1 MIDHFDITVSDLV
14 RSEAFYTRALQPLG
28 ISVVYR
34 NAANRT
40 GGNTIGYGDL
50 ATPVFCIRSGTVP
63 MSPLHLAFAA
73 PSRAAVDAFHA
84 AALAA
89 GGMDN
94 GAPGEREHYAR
105 GYYATFVIDP
115 DGHNIEAVFRSVD

>member
-1 MIDHFDITVSDLV
+1 MIDHFDITVADLA
-14 RSEAFYTRALQPLG
+14 RSEAFYTRALLPLG

-40 GGNTIGYGDL
+40 GGQTIGFGDS

-63 MSPLHLAFAA
+63 TSPLHLAFVAS
-73 PSRAAVDAFHA
+73 SRAAVGAFHA

-89 GGMDN
+89 GAVDN
-94 GAPGEREHYAR
+94 GAPGEREHYAC
-105 GYYATFVIDP
+105 GYYAAFVIDP
-115 DGHNIEAVFRSVD
+115 DGHNIEAVFRGTG

>member
-1 MIDHFDITVSDLV
+1 MIDHFDITVADLA

-28 ISVVYR
+28 IAVVYR

-40 GGNTIGYGDL
+40 GGQTIGFGDS
-50 ATPVFCIRSGTVP
+50 ATPVFCLRSEQVP
-63 MSPLHLAFAA
+63 TSPLHLAFAA
-73 PSRAAVDAFHA
+73 RSRAAVDAFHE

-105 GYYATFVIDP
+105 GYYAAFVIDP
-115 DGHNIEAVFRSVD
+115 DGHNIEAVFRETG